1 MNNEHKDN
9 TFLCGLEEGDV
20 LPSQLKV
27 KMVRKEKQLEDI
39 VESFHLSTMVANY
52 HWHFGIYSIDKK

>member
-1 MNNEHKDN
+1 LILQTSLDL
-9 TFLCGLEEGDV
+9 FGLIRNAQ
-20 LPSQLKV
+20 PKV
-27 KMVRKEKQLEDI
+27 KMVKKEKQPEAI